1 MKERSDRL
9 GQRTTERTTAAH
21 SCSATPVRQI
31 GLAVEGPGFLVW
43 DEVAS
48 DARRRASE
56 LSAVA
61 PWRMRVDYALD
72 RSPRATGV

>member
-1 MKERSDRL
+1 MKERSERL
-9 GQRTTERTTAAH
+9 GQRTTAPTASHTAG
-21 SCSATPVRQI
+21 PLRRI

-48 DARRRASE
+48 DARRRAAE

-61 PWRMRVDYALD
+61 PWPV
-72 RSPRATGV
+72 RSSASRR

>member
-1 MKERSDRL
+1 MKKRSKDAQQCTRERA
-9 GQRTTERTTAAH
+9 TAAR
-21 SCSATPVRQI
+21 SGSANAARRT

-48 DARRRASE
+48 EARKLAAE

-61 PWRMRVDYALD
+61 PWRI
-72 RSPRATGV
+72 RSVVPRS

>member
-1 MKERSDRL
+1 MSKRGVVRLASERVTSRTRRRRL
-9 GQRTTERTTAAH
+9 I
-21 SCSATPVRQI
+21 RQT

-48 DARRRASE
+48 DASKRAAE

-61 PWRMRVDYALD
+61 RLQT
-72 RSPRATGV
+72 RSPDATS